1 MCWSKLYTI
10 KISPR
15 ESLQNATIQGTCCQC
30 LLSGATVRLEWNCTN
45 TWTSVV
51 VCNLRNDGTDLM
63 FVGGIS
69 ANRGLLNINCVKLL
83 ALKVHR
89 MGNQDVV
96 ILGNIEIKYLFF
108 LKSWFNPKSHS
119 FWEQMISISTFK
131 YQFSSTN
138 PHFEVAP
145 VPPALGW
152 LKCGEW
158 RGESRWCGGS
168 PRWWHGKVYQE

>member
-1 MCWSKLYTI
+1 
-10 KISPR
+10 
-15 ESLQNATIQGTCCQC
+15 
-30 LLSGATVRLEWNCTN
+30 
-45 TWTSVV
+45 
-51 VCNLRNDGTDLM
+51 M

-119 FWEQMISISTFK
+119 F
-131 YQFSSTN
+131 
-138 PHFEVAP
+138 
-145 VPPALGW
+145 
-152 LKCGEW
+152 
-158 RGESRWCGGS
+158 
-168 PRWWHGKVYQE
+168 